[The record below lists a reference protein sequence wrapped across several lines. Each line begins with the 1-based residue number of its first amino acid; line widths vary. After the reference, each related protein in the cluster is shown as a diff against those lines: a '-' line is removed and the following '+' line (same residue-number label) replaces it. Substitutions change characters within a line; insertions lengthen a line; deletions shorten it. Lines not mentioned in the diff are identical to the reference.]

1 MGMSIDDFCRLTPGR
16 FSMAYEEYLN
26 TVSTAFKQSW
36 NRTRFLAAVLLQ
48 PHSKK
53 ALRPEDICRFE
64 WENDLPGT
72 DLSDDEIELTRRRL
86 EQLEKRWG

>member
-1 MGMSIDDFCRLTPGR
+1 MSIDDFSRLTPGR
-16 FSMAYEEYLN
+16 FSMIYEEYLN
-26 TVSTAFKQSW
+26 AVSMEFKQSW
-36 NRTRFLAAVLLQ
+36 NRTRFLATVLLQ

-64 WENDLPGT
+64 WENKPGT